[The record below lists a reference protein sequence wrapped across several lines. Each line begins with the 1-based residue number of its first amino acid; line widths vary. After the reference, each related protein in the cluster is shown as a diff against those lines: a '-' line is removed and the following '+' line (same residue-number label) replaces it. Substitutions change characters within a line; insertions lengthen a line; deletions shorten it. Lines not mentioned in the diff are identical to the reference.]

1 MERERGGLR
10 VASFFSL
17 KTIRHGFRV
26 QIWCGPVRG
35 MGLQVGD
42 GPVAGG
48 NGQDFGA
55 DGAGA
60 FDIPFGVADDQ
71 DLSWV

>member
-1 MERERGGLR
+1 MERKRGDLR
-10 VASFFSL
+10 VASFFL
-17 KTIRHGFRV
+17 QTISQRFRV
-26 QIWCGPVRG
+26 QIGCGPVRG

-60 FDIPFGVADDQ
+60 FDIAFGVADDQ